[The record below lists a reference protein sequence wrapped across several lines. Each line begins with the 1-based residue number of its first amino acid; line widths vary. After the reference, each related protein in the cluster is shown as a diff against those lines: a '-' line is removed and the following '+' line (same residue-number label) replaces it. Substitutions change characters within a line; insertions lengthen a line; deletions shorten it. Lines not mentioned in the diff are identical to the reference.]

1 MEGGRR
7 KVGEGTGGEQGGE
20 TVWYVNKIKKKQT
33 KQNRKRNHKPGTS
46 LCSYYLKST
55 QLMSNFK
62 TF

>member
-33 KQNRKRNHKPGTS
+33 
-46 LCSYYLKST
+46 
-55 QLMSNFK
+55 
-62 TF
+62 

>member
-7 KVGEGTGGEQGGE
+7 KVGEGTAGEHGGE
-20 TVWYVNKIKKKQT
+20 TLWYVNKIKKKQT

-46 LCSYYLKST
+46 LCSYHLKST

-62 TF
+62 TY